1 MENVTFTEVQID
13 LLNSTLTQIGAL
25 IISANS

>member
-1 MENVTFTEVQID
+1 MENTTFTEVEIE
-13 LLNSTLTQIGAL
+13 LLNSTLTQIGTL

>member
-1 MENVTFTEVQID
+1 MENTTFTEVEIQ
-13 LLNSTLTQIGAL
+13 LLNSTLAQIGTL

>member
-1 MENVTFTEVQID
+1 MENTTFTEVEIE